1 MDVLQIVLSG
11 ASDDEAIGDAQ
22 GVPTSMSRGKFESA
36 PVIVSGDPTTIVPGG
51 GAARAERTRSGHN
64 NGRAPIPGTEPKASR
79 RQDMADFDPAHVD
92 RGGPPHRY
100 PEGPLLV
107 TKLSVGP
114 YDNNAYLLVDSETR
128 QALLVDAASEEER
141 LLELLRGVELVGI
154 VTTHRHP
161 DHIQALPA
169 VLRAHDVWN
178 GAHPAAPR
186 AASPSSCR
194 RTMCSPAT
202 RCSRAGS
209 AGPSAGRP
217 STRRSSR
224 RSGACFHSVTTP
236 ASRRATGT
244 TPGSARRLHT
254 STNGR
259 HEDGRHDH
267 EVAPGAPGG
276 GDGGRA
282 GR

>member
-64 NGRAPIPGTEPKASR
+64 SGRAPIPGTEPKASR

-114 YDNNAYLLVDSETR
+114 YDNNDYLLVDSETR

-178 GAHPAAPR
+178 GAHPAEV
-186 AASPSSCR
+186 
-194 RTMCSPAT
+194 
-202 RCSRAGS
+202 GVL
-209 AGPSAGRP
+209 
-217 STRRSSR
+217 
-224 RSGACFHSVTTP
+224 H
-236 ASRRATGT
+236 
-244 TPGSARRLHT
+244 TPGHT
-254 STNGR
+254 EGSISFKLPS
-259 HEDGRHDH
+259 DH
-267 EVAPGAPGG
+267 VLTGDAVFPGG
-276 GDGGRA
+276 VGRTIGREAFDQAIVSAERRVLSLGDDTRISPGHGDDTWVGKEAPHLDEWKAR
-282 GR
+282 GW